1 MTETFLGRFWTFML
15 VLHTHRLV
23 TGKYKWLRMVAAVC
37 CTFIQ
42 CSTSILSS
50 VSTTTFFLI
59 VLVSKCCQTYK
70 GISCAPCVLAYQ
82 SRTRRPQMLVLRMP
96 TVGRATLENRNLLTS
111 TSGRLSCRFAI
122 DCSLIKLKT
131 SRYISELTD
140 DKCLQ

>member
-1 MTETFLGRFWTFML
+1 MTKTFLNIYACASLSSTSNREVQMTKDGCSS
-15 VLHTHRLV
+15 VLHIPSVFHIYSKFSIHNTFPHSIPFPNKVRLI
-23 TGKYKWLRMVAAVC
+23 K
-37 CTFIQ
+37 
-42 CSTSILSS
+42 
-50 VSTTTFFLI
+50 VSRA
-59 VLVSKCCQTYK
+59 Q
-70 GISCAPCVLAYQ
+70 CVLAYQ

-140 DKCLQ
+140 DNCLQ